1 MKKIWGENNLTDLI
15 PENGIS
21 FNFSNIEKN
30 NTLLLGTSG
39 NGRVTYDYWYPIGS
53 IVTSNGKYVIAA
65 SPHAE
70 FRAKTREVKEENVF
84 KLIQQALPELF
95 KLSEKEANGGL
106 KFRDAETCTE
116 CAISIKYGLTQKDT
130 QNHNIFNTL
139 HGYETPQ
146 IRLKSVS
153 IFNEN
158 FPSVDITFNEDKACP
173 EYYNTYNRALML
185 KKFEEETG
193 SIRAKGDKKKPSKFV
208 RLNFE
213 NDGTPKS
220 FQAWLALHDSEYPDI
235 EHEVNNVSQNKI
247 NQERDAAWREVE
259 QQRRS
264 TTYKDKDK
272 DKDKDTDKDEED
284 DTPDSDGDIFSII
297 PQDIA
302 RRKRRTKKR
311 REIKTEN
318 ISYLNKQDLLYIINE
333 ATKRIISKLY

>member
-1 MKKIWGENNLTDLI
+1 MGENNLTDLI

-21 FNFSNIEKN
+21 FNFINIEKN

-53 IVTSNGKYVIAA
+53 IVTSNGRYVIAA

-95 KLSEKEANGGL
+95 KLSEKKANGGL

-139 HGYETPQ
+139 PGYETPQ

-158 FPSVDITFNEDKACP
+158 FPSVDITFNEENACP
-173 EYYNTYNRALML
+173 EYIETYRKLLHISHVNKRP
-185 KKFEEETG
+185 
-193 SIRAKGDKKKPSKFV
+193 KGDKKKPH
-208 RLNFE
+208 NFAKQNYDE
-213 NDGTPKS
+213 HGNPLSYQAWDVLFDPEHSSIKDELDKILRDKS
-220 FQAWLALHDSEYPDI
+220 FDKMELEK
-235 EHEVNNVSQNKI
+235 EKEG
-247 NQERDAAWREVE
+247 EVE
-259 QQRRS
+259 KQNIENFFNPS
-264 TTYKDKDK
+264 KI
-272 DKDKDTDKDEED
+272 D
-284 DTPDSDGDIFSII
+284 DFDDVSYQIKM
-297 PQDIA
+297 QNIA
-302 RRKRRTKKR
+302 RKKR
-311 REIKTEN
+311 RNKSKSKNEN
-318 ISYLNKQDLLYIINE
+318 ICYLNKQDFLYVINE
-333 ATKRIISKLY
+333 AVNRILKTIKGE

>member
-1 MKKIWGENNLTDLI
+1 MGENNLTDLI

-21 FNFSNIEKN
+21 FNFINIEKN

-53 IVTSNGKYVIAA
+53 IVTSNGRYVIAA

-139 HGYETPQ
+139 PGYETPQ

-153 IFNEN
+153 IFNEY
-158 FPSVDITFNEDKACP
+158 FPSVDITFNEENACP
-173 EYYNTYNRALML
+173 EYIETYRKLLHISHVNKRP
-185 KKFEEETG
+185 
-193 SIRAKGDKKKPSKFV
+193 KGDKKKPSKFV

-220 FQAWLALHDSEYPDI
+220 FQAWLALHDSEYPNI

-247 NQERDAAWREVE
+247 KQERDAAWRDIE

-264 TTYKDKDK
+264 TT
-272 DKDKDTDKDEED
+272 DKDEEN
-284 DTPDSDGDIFSII
+284 DTPDSDEDMFSII

-302 RRKRRTKKR
+302 RRKRRTKKRRTKKR

-318 ISYLNKQDLLYIINE
+318 ISYLNKQDLHYIINE